1 MWFWEVLRVPREV
14 IFGTFL
20 DKIEVFGEKVGPSF
34 LHTLTAFWLDFQG
47 PGPPGESKKREKTA
61 SENRPF
67 FELKKRAPKTVFSD
81 FRLHFEVIF
90 GALFGDFGHVGAAY
104 FREGVRDRFGTLF
117 GSILEVFWTVFG
129 SIFGIILE
137 VFFMKNV
144 VLPAWELNFQKIL
157 CFSRF
162 LFCWRASQK

>member
-1 MWFWEVLRVPREV
+1 MLQF
-14 IFGTFL
+14 
-20 DKIEVFGEKVGPSF
+20 
-34 LHTLTAFWLDFQG
+34 LDFQG
-47 PGPPGESKKREKTA
+47 PGPPGESKKRKQKA
-61 SENRPF
+61 SKIYF
-67 FELKKRAPKTVFSD
+67 FELKKRPPKTVFSD
-81 FRLHFEVIF
+81 FRLHFDVVF

-104 FREGVRDRFGTLF
+104 FRERVRDRFGTLF

-144 VLPAWELNFQKIL
+144 VSPAWELKIQKIL

-162 LFCWRASQK
+162 PFCWRASQK

>member
-1 MWFWEVLRVPREV
+1 M
-14 IFGTFL
+14 
-20 DKIEVFGEKVGPSF
+20 
-34 LHTLTAFWLDFQG
+34 
-47 PGPPGESKKREKTA
+47 
-61 SENRPF
+61 
-67 FELKKRAPKTVFSD
+67 APKTVFSD

-104 FREGVRDRFGTLF
+104 FRERVRDRFGTLF